1 MAEPQLSVT
10 PAVQSIFA
18 EEVSSVEHQVA
29 RYTVIAQSLPTPDCY
44 PLVFAL
50 SRHWLVVDEGK
61 TAVDE
66 VVKQLQQQGQ
76 QVSILI
82 FGAGIAKNE
91 KCAKTT
97 RYYALNRVDEATL
110 DVAISEIEQA
120 QGPIDGVIYLQSPR
134 QSVKTLAK
142 VFSAQGYL
150 SIETTFLL
158 AKRLQGSLNRDENH
172 VGYFFVVVRGDGVLS
187 TSDNNE
193 LSEVVASGISGLT
206 KSLNIEWKNVLCRTL
221 DIDVS
226 VEPNDVAQILI
237 EELQDSRTDLA
248 EVGRGVNGER
258 MTLVLTPA
266 TKVPI
271 DAPLLASREDIFV
284 VTGGGR
290 GITAQCVI
298 EMAKRSQA
306 RFILLGRTDLDAPL
320 PTWAQGTTT
329 LNERKAAAIAYLRSQ
344 QIQPTPVKIDTML
357 SRLVYADEINQT
369 LLEIA
374 QVGGEARYLH
384 CDITDVQQVVAAI
397 AEAQQ
402 VFGPVTGIIHGA
414 GNLAD
419 KFIEKK
425 TLDDLRSVFDAK
437 IKGLENLCRIVD
449 IASLRHMVL
458 FSSVVGYFGN
468 AGQTD
473 YAMANETLNKFAY
486 LPLKGNNSL
495 VIRAINWGPW
505 DAGMVNDTLRRSYSA
520 RNMVIIP
527 GSVGTRYFVQE
538 FADTESKQVIVGGEN
553 YKVTQR
559 VKSLP
564 DVEQVERFLTLEAN
578 PFLYHYV
585 INGRPVLPVTAA
597 IGWMTRVC
605 EERFP
610 GYQLQDVVDF
620 SVLQGMVFDGT
631 QTGNYT
637 VVLTPNC
644 SYVRGDERLALDIA
658 ITSQQGKSV
667 IRHYQATLF
676 LAIHCR
682 AAASEELYTDLSTQI
697 AQTYPLYGDM
707 RQGSMLFHGSIF
719 RGIHQVI
726 HIDDQYLILKCRL
739 DNVAP
744 ELQGQFPV
752 NSFNLF
758 INDVALQLPLF
769 WLMQR
774 SDEAGLPCAIGKI
787 EQYAALTFGEEFYAA
802 MRINTK
808 TAQELVADITLHNSM
823 GNVYSRLHNVKFI
836 VSAALR
842 ELFTQTDSKQVGKN
856 TS

>member
-1 MAEPQLSVT
+1 MAEPQLSVM
-10 PAVQSIFA
+10 PAVQPTFA
-18 EEVSSVEHQVA
+18 EEVASVEHQVA
-29 RYTVIAQSLPTPDCY
+29 RYTVISQSLPAPDCY
-44 PLVFAL
+44 PLAFAL

-66 VVKQLQQQGQ
+66 VVKQLKQQGQ
-76 QVSILI
+76 QVSILTL
-82 FGAGIAKNE
+82 GTGIARNE
-91 KCAKTT
+91 NGAKTT
-97 RYYALNRVDEATL
+97 RDYALNCADEASL
-110 DVAISEIEQA
+110 DAVISEIEQE
-120 QGPIDGVIYLQSPR
+120 QGPVDGVIYLQSPR

-142 VFSAQGYL
+142 VFSAQGHL

-158 AKRLQGSLNRDENH
+158 AKRLQSSLNRDENH
-172 VGYFFVVVRGDGVLS
+172 VSYFFVVVRGDGALF
-187 TSDNNE
+187 TSNNNT

-206 KSLNIEWKNVLCRTL
+206 KSLNIEWKNVFCRTL
-221 DIDVS
+221 DIDVW
-226 VEPNDVAQILI
+226 VEPRAVAQILI

-248 EVGRGVNGER
+248 EVGRSVSGER
-258 MTLVLTPA
+258 MTLVLTPS
-266 TKVPI
+266 TK
-271 DAPLLASREDIFV
+271 APVDEPFLVSSEDIFV

-306 RFILLGRTDLDAPL
+306 RFVLLGRTDLDAPL
-320 PTWAQGTTT
+320 PTWAQGATT
-329 LNERKAAAIAYLRSQ
+329 LDERKAAAIAYLRSQ

-357 SRLVYADEINQT
+357 RGLVHADEINQT
-369 LLEIA
+369 LLEIV
-374 QVGGEARYLH
+374 QVGGEVRYLR
-384 CDITDVQQVVAAI
+384 CDITDVQQVAAAI

-425 TLDDLRSVFDAK
+425 TLDDLRSVFDTK
-437 IKGLENLCRIVD
+437 IKGLENLCRVVD
-449 IASLRHMVL
+449 IASLRYMVL

-486 LPLKGNNSL
+486 LPLKGDSSL

-505 DAGMVNDTLRRSYSA
+505 DGGMVNDALRRTYSA
-520 RNMVIIP
+520 RDMVIIP
-527 GSVGTRYFVQE
+527 ASVGTRYFVQE
-538 FADTESKQVIVGGEN
+538 FTDTESKQVIVGGAN
-553 YKVTQR
+553 YKVTHR

-564 DVEQVERFLTLEAN
+564 DVEQVKRFLTLEAN

-585 INGRPVLPVTAA
+585 INDNPVLPATAA
-597 IGWMTRVC
+597 IGWMTRIC

-620 SVLQGMVFDGT
+620 TLLQGIVFDGT
-631 QTGNYT
+631 QIGDYT
-637 VVLTPNC
+637 AVLMPNFG
-644 SYVRGDERLALDIA
+644 YVRGDERLAVDIA
-658 ITSQQGKSV
+658 ITSQQEKGMVK
-667 IRHYQATLF
+667 HYQATLF
-676 LAIHCR
+676 LTIHR
-682 AAASEELYTDLSTQI
+682 RVASCEELHTDLNTQI

-719 RGIHQVI
+719 QGIRQVI

-739 DNVAP
+739 DDIVP

-758 INDVALQLPLF
+758 IHDVALQLPLF

-774 SDEAGLPCAIGKI
+774 SDKAGLLCTIGKI
-787 EQYAALTFGEEFYAA
+787 EQYAALAFGEEFYAA

-808 TAQELVADITLHNSM
+808 TALELVADITLHNSM
-823 GNVYSRLHNVKFI
+823 GNIYSRLHNVKFT

-842 ELFTQTDSKQVGKN
+842 ELFTQTDSKQVEKN